1 LSTISNQDIY
11 LAYLTSW
18 LLISLNYKFTIYYKT
33 VQSIMSN
40 TLQGTILNSK
50 FKKDYKVLGRK
61 TKSQVSFGSK
71 VVFFGA
77 IASLVFSGF
86 VFTYSY
92 NSFVNSQNNLP
103 AKQNQFAQAI
113 ITSSSQ
119 LNLQES
125 VTSSSSIS
133 SSLSNNNS
141 QVATSSQSQIDPNQ
155 SFQLPKQ
162 NENQSQSPS
171 SQTSPEEPKIT
182 LRVFSGSD
190 FQSMYESTQYQN
202 VAGTIDPTVTDV
214 VEVDNYIKALAEKR
228 GYKLRPQALEQFL
241 VSADGFLL
249 QQPAADGWKTL
260 KQAAAKSG
268 INLVLTSGYRS
279 IASQK
284 TIFAAD
290 LAPEYQIADILSGKV
305 DPALDK
311 VLSRA
316 SVPGYSRHHTG
327 YTIDVGCGGEGTAFK
342 NTTCYQ
348 WIKKDNFAQARLAGY
363 IPSYPQGAALQGPN
377 PEEWE
382 FVWVGDSR

>member
-1 LSTISNQDIY
+1 
-11 LAYLTSW
+11 
-18 LLISLNYKFTIYYKT
+18 
-33 VQSIMSN
+33 MSN
-40 TLQGTILNSK
+40 TLQGVILNSK
-50 FKKDYKVLGRK
+50 FKKDYKILGRK
-61 TKSQVSFGSK
+61 TKAEVSPSSK
-71 VVFFGA
+71 FVFLISVFA
-77 IASLVFSGF
+77 LILSSL

-92 NSFVNSQNNLP
+92 NNFVSSNNFTQKP
-103 AKQNQFAQAI
+103 TEQI
-113 ITSSSQ
+113 IPITLVSSSQ
-119 LNLQES
+119 IAQSPSLESSILNTL
-125 VTSSSSIS
+125 SSSSIS
-133 SSLSNNNS
+133 NGNS
-141 QVATSSQSQIDPNQ
+141 QVATSFLGQNTVNQ
-155 SFQLPKQ
+155 SSQ
-162 NENQSQSPS
+162 NSKIEEDKPQSSIAIAQ
-171 SQTSPEEPKIT
+171 EPKIT
-182 LRVFSGSD
+182 LRVLSGSD
-190 FQSMYESTQYQN
+190 FQSIYENTQYVN

-214 VEVDNYIKALAEKR
+214 VEVDNYIKRLAEKR

-241 VSADGFLL
+241 VNADGFLL
-249 QQPAADGWKTL
+249 QKPAADGWQTL

-290 LAPEYQIADILSGKV
+290 LAPEYQVADILNGKI
-305 DPALDK
+305 DGALDK

-342 NTTCYQ
+342 NTSCYQ

-382 FVWVGDSR
+382 FVWVGDSK